1 MGWSWQDGARCDT
14 LTESFTTDTMTTT
27 FAPETNLSDL
37 CFNAL
42 MEEWFWLEEQPQT
55 KQITDAIDKCWE
67 EIGRRVARME
77 ELEATF
83 PVD

>member
-1 MGWSWQDGARCDT
+1 
-14 LTESFTTDTMTTT
+14 MTTT

-37 CFNAL
+37 CLNEL

-67 EIGRRVARME
+67 EIRLRVARRE
-77 ELEATF
+77 ELEASMAWDD
-83 PVD
+83 VY

>member
-1 MGWSWQDGARCDT
+1 MA
-14 LTESFTTDTMTTT
+14 ESFTTDIMTTT
-27 FAPETNLSDL
+27 FAPETNLRDL

-67 EIGRRVARME
+67 EICRRVARRE
-77 ELEATF
+77 ALEASMAWDD
-83 PVD
+83 VY

>member
-1 MGWSWQDGARCDT
+1 MS
-14 LTESFTTDTMTTT
+14 TT
-27 FAPETNLSDL
+27 FTPETNLRDL

-67 EIGRRVARME
+67 EICRRVAREE
-77 ELEATF
+77 ELLATMA
-83 PVD
+83 VDSAY